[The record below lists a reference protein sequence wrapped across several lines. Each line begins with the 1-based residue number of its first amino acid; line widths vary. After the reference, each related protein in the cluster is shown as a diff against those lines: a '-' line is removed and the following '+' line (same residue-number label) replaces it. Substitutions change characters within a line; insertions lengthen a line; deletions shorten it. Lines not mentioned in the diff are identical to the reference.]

1 MTGATVRTQESSPR
15 TTAQG
20 LSGRPKLTAE
30 GVCVRYRNARTAT
43 SFLAVD
49 GLDLTISDGEFVVI
63 IGPSGCGKTTFLN
76 AVAGLQPIAR
86 GTLQVDGNDVTGPGP
101 DRAMVFQHASLLP
114 WRSVLANVLFG
125 VEMRSKRVSAEA
137 REKARGL
144 IEMVGLRGFED
155 AFPSELSGGMQQR
168 VNLARALAVD
178 PQLILLDEPFG
189 ALDAQTR
196 EVMQS
201 ELTRIWAE
209 SRKTAMFITHDI
221 QEAVFLAD
229 RVVVLSSRP
238 GHVREIVPID
248 LPRPRELSL
257 KRSQAFLEYEDYLWN
272 SIEQDVRASMQEAR
286 HA

>member
-1 MTGATVRTQESSPR
+1 MTAATAGTSQSPPR
-15 TTAQG
+15 ATGQDR
-20 LSGRPKLTAE
+20 SKLTAQ

-49 GLDLTISDGEFVVI
+49 GLDLTIEDGEFVVI
-63 IGPSGCGKTTFLN
+63 IGPSGCGKSTFLN

-86 GTLQVDGNDVTGPGP
+86 GTLQVDGKDITGPGP
-101 DRAMVFQHASLLP
+101 DRAVVFQHASLLP
-114 WRSVLANVLFG
+114 WRSVLGNVVFG
-125 VEMRSKRVSAEA
+125 LEMRQKRVRPEA
-137 REKARGL
+137 KERARAL
-144 IEMVGLRGFED
+144 IEMVGLGGFED
-155 AFPSELSGGMQQR
+155 AYPSELSGGMQQR

-221 QEAVFLAD
+221 KEAVFLAD

-238 GHVREIVPID
+238 GHVREIVEID

-257 KRSQAFLEYEDYLWN
+257 KRSQAFLDYEDHLWN
-272 SIEQDVRASMQEAR
+272 SIEQDVRASMQEVG

>member
-1 MTGATVRTQESSPR
+1 MTGATVRTERSSPG
-15 TTAQG
+15 TTAE
-20 LSGRPKLTAE
+20 PKLEAR

-49 GLDLTISDGEFVVI
+49 GLDLTIEDGEFVVI

-86 GTLQVDGNDVTGPGP
+86 GTLRVDGHDVTGPGP

-114 WRSVLANVLFG
+114 WRSVLDNVLFG
-125 VEMRSKRVSAEA
+125 VEMRQKRVRPEDRAS
-137 REKARGL
+137 ARGL
-144 IEMVGLRGFED
+144 LEMVGLRGFED
-155 AFPSELSGGMQQR
+155 AYPSELSGGMQQR

-209 SRKTAMFITHDI
+209 SRKTALFITHDI

-229 RVVVLSSRP
+229 KVVVLSTRP

-257 KRSQAFLEYEDYLWN
+257 KRSQAFLEYQDYLWN
-272 SIEQDVRASMQEAR
+272 SIEQDVRASMQEAP

>member
-1 MTGATVRTQESSPR
+1 MSGTVATHAAAVEPARTPAR
-15 TTAQG
+15 A
-20 LSGRPKLTAE
+20 PKLEAR

-49 GLDLTISDGEFVVI
+49 GLDLSIDEGEFVVI

-86 GTLQVDGNDVTGPGP
+86 GTLQVDGHDVTGPGP

-114 WRSVLANVLFG
+114 LRSVMGNVVYGL
-125 VEMRSKRVSAEA
+125 EMRHGRVRPEA
-137 REKARGL
+137 KEMARGL
-144 IEMVGLRGFED
+144 IKMVGLSGFED
-155 AFPSELSGGMQQR
+155 AYPSELSGGMQQR
-168 VNLARALAVD
+168 VNLARALAVE

-201 ELTRIWAE
+201 ELTRIWAD
-209 SRKTAMFITHDI
+209 SGKTALFITHDI
-221 QEAVFLAD
+221 KEAVFLAD

-238 GHVREIVPID
+238 GYVRESVPID
-248 LPRPRELSL
+248 LPRPRELSI
-257 KRSQAFLEYEDYLWN
+257 KRSQRFLEYEDYLWN
-272 SIEQDVRASMQEAR
+272 SIEQDVLQSMREAGN
-286 HA
+286 A

>member
-1 MTGATVRTQESSPR
+1 MAGATAGTTTSPPGATEQDR
-15 TTAQG
+15 
-20 LSGRPKLTAE
+20 SKLTAR
-30 GVCVRYRNARTAT
+30 GVCVRYRNARTAS

-49 GLDLTISDGEFVVI
+49 GLDLTIEDGEFVVV
-63 IGPSGCGKTTFLN
+63 IGPSGCGKSTFLN

-86 GTLQVDGNDVTGPGP
+86 GTLEVDGKAITGPGP
-101 DRAMVFQHASLLP
+101 DRAVVFQHASLLP
-114 WRSVLANVLFG
+114 WRSVLGNVVFG
-125 VEMRSKRVSAEA
+125 LEMQQKRVRPEA
-137 REKARGL
+137 KEKARELLG
-144 IEMVGLRGFED
+144 MVGLSGFED
-155 AFPSELSGGMQQR
+155 AYPSELSGGMQQR

-201 ELTRIWAE
+201 ELTRIWAT
-209 SRKTAMFITHDI
+209 SGKTALFITHDI
-221 QEAVFLAD
+221 KEAVFLAD

-238 GHVREIVPID
+238 GHVREIVEID

-257 KRSQAFLEYEDYLWN
+257 KRTQAFLDYEDHLWN
-272 SIEQDVRASMQEAR
+272 SIEQDVRASMQEVG

>member
-1 MTGATVRTQESSPR
+1 VRTEEFSPGK
-15 TTAQG
+15 TAPG
-20 LSGRPKLTAE
+20 PTARPKLEAR

-49 GLDLTISDGEFVVI
+49 GLDLSIAAGEFVVI

-86 GTLQVDGNDVTGPGP
+86 GTLQVDGHDVTGPGP

-114 WRSVLANVLFG
+114 WRSVLDNVLFG
-125 VEMRSKRVSAEA
+125 VEMRQKRIRPEA
-137 REKARGL
+137 RESAHGL

-155 AFPSELSGGMQQR
+155 AYPSELSGGMQQR

-209 SRKTAMFITHDI
+209 SRKTALFITHDI

-229 RVVVLSSRP
+229 KVVVLSTRP

-257 KRSQAFLEYEDYLWN
+257 KRSQAFLEYQDYLWN
-272 SIEQDVRASMQEAR
+272 SIEQDVRASMQEAP